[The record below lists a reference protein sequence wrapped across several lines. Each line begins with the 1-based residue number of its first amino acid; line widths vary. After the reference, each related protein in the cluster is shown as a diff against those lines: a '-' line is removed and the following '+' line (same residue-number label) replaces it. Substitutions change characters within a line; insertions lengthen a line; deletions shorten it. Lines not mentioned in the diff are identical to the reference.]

1 MKLGYSKEL
10 AKARDAGGVE
20 EEKALYDKLL
30 AASYKNGKAMN
41 NALHG
46 ELDDVIDPAETR
58 DYIIAGLEAN
68 PSPSR
73 RFEKKRPMIS
83 SW

>member
-1 MKLGYSKEL
+1 ME
-10 AKARDAGGVE
+10 A
-20 EEKALYDKLL
+20 EKALYDKLL

-58 DYIIAGLEAN
+58 EYILAGLEAN
-68 PSPSR
+68 PAPPKNR
-73 RFEKKRPMIS
+73 EKKKRPLIS